1 MPFLHVWM
9 CAKLL
14 QSCLTLCNSMDCSLL
29 LCPWDSPGKNTGVGC
44 PYPPPQDLPNPGI
57 KPMSR
62 MLLNCKQVSTYWVT
76 WEVLPPLVGGFFT
89 TSTNWEVHMPF
100 LLCFN
105 FLKASQP
112 LEFHL
117 MVHYYFVINL
127 QFIYSTWDIYYDR
140 KKTFLS
146 SPPFFSL
153 ESKLSHMDPNF
164 KNIYD

>member
-14 QSCLTLCNSMDCSLL
+14 QSCLTLRNSMDCSLL

-44 PYPPPQDLPNPGI
+44 PCPPPQDLPNPGI
-57 KPMSR
+57 KPMSL
-62 MLLNCKQVSTYWVT
+62 MLLNCRQVFAYWAT

-89 TSTNWEVHMPF
+89 TSATWEVHMPF

-117 MVHYYFVINL
+117 MVYYYFVINL

-140 KKTFLS
+140 KNTFLS
-146 SPPFFSL
+146 SPPFFPP
-153 ESKLSHMDPNF
+153 ESMLSDMDPNF